1 MQPEEIATNSKQ
13 YLHRLDDAS
22 SIERINALQQ
32 LQNLCRAA
40 PDVVGN
46 LALHRIFKF
55 LYEQNITE
63 ECMETL
69 DVIIR
74 LIKIKNDDISRTN
87 VELILSSVSNVELLL
102 DLLEHEDLTVGE
114 YINLTICCAL

>member
-1 MQPEEIATNSKQ
+1 MQSDEIATNATQ

-40 PDVVGN
+40 PDVIGS

-55 LYEQNITE
+55 LYEQNIAE

-74 LIKIKNDDISRTN
+74 LIKIKSDDISRNN
-87 VELILSSVSNVELLL
+87 VDMILSNISNVDLLL
-102 DLLEHEDLTVGE
+102 DLLEHEDLTVG
-114 YINLTICCAL
+114 ALY